1 MENGFDQWMT
11 RMAFALLIIMIAAS
25 LLALCGCAGTTKA
38 VMASASGKNLDL
50 AGFVMLGELETVNPE
65 TATPQGRTIMG
76 RIVYKSRRVGI
87 PADQKVPTTGNFRA
101 TKTKSF
107 FGTEEMIIEYDF
119 TAGSDA
125 DAEKVA
131 AALKAKQE
139 AAARAFAETDKGNP
153 VTPDKKT
160 EGAAKTADAGSEEK
174 YP

>member
-1 MENGFDQWMT
+1 MKNDFEQFMY
-11 RMAFALLIIMIAAS
+11 RMAWVVIIL
-25 LLALCGCAGTTKA
+25 LLAAAAVTLSGCAGTTKA
-38 VMASASGKNLDL
+38 VTASASGKNLDL
-50 AGFVMLGELETVNPE
+50 AGFVLLGELETANPE

-76 RIVYKSRRVGI
+76 RVAYKSRRVGI

-160 EGAAKTADAGSEEK
+160 EGAAAATAK
-174 YP
+174 K